1 MSWRKYGAVAALSVA
16 SLLAGRATALAAP
29 REYPIGHFSDEF
41 RATVTVEDTG
51 EVFRPGAISVF
62 ERRTGRRLLRITSSE
77 LAFEV
82 EGGEVRPD
90 LQALPSG
97 RQSVLVYEDFD
108 FDGRADLA
116 IMDGQKSCYHGP
128 SFQVFLRRGQG
139 FRKSAAFTRLA
150 QRYCGM
156 FAVDSQAKRLF
167 TVTKSGCCS
176 HQRTTYDVVRHA
188 PRLLATVKESFE
200 PQ

>member
-1 MSWRKYGAVAALSVA
+1 MAALSVA
-16 SLLAGRATALAAP
+16 SLLAGNATALAAP
-29 REYPIGHFSDEF
+29 REYPIGHFSNEF
-41 RATVTVEDTG
+41 RATVTVEDSA
-51 EVFRPGAISVF
+51 EVFRSGAISVF
-62 ERRTGRRLLRITSSE
+62 ERRTGRRLLRVTSSE

-82 EGGEVRPD
+82 EAGEVQPD

-108 FDGRADLA
+108 FDGRPDLA

-150 QRYCGM
+150 QRHCGM
-156 FAVDSQAKRLF
+156 FTVDARAKRLF

-176 HQRTTYDVVRHA
+176 HERATWDVVGHA
-188 PRLLATVKESFE
+188 PHLLVSVKESFE